1 MDSIFHSK
9 GTQCSVPSQNWH
21 FEIIAGGYRAVI
33 FDCDGTLV
41 ESSEA
46 HFQSFRAAVR
56 AQGQDMQRDW
66 YYARTGLDRKS
77 LFAAF
82 AADVSR
88 GLDVALAI
96 ERSIQK
102 FIDLSSSVTAIDETA
117 ELVRVLSLSHPMAVG
132 TNAEFEVATASL
144 RATDL
149 LDYFDD
155 IVSISDDVAAK
166 PAPDIFLRATE
177 GLGFLATETLV
188 FEDSSEGVRAALEA
202 GLDVFQLMHS

>member
-1 MDSIFHSK
+1 M
-9 GTQCSVPSQNWH
+9 
-21 FEIIAGGYRAVI
+21 I

-41 ESSEA
+41 QSSEA
-46 HFQSFRAAVR
+46 HFQSFQAAVR

-66 YYARTGLDRKS
+66 YCARTGLDRQS

-82 AADVSR
+82 AGDVSR
-88 GLDVALAI
+88 ELDVALAI
-96 ERSIQK
+96 EQSIQE
-102 FIDLSSSVTAIDETA
+102 FIALSSSVTAIDETA
-117 ELVRVLSLSHPMAVG
+117 ELVRALSPSYPMALG
-132 TNAEFEVATASL
+132 TNAEYEVATASL

-149 LDYFDD
+149 LEYFDN
-155 IVSISDDVAAK
+155 IVSISDGIAAK

-177 GLGFLATETLV
+177 NLGFLATETLV